1 MKPEERADEVFNAI
15 GWEVFHR
22 NETEAKRKITDA
34 LRDAE
39 TAATLRERERCA
51 NVAEVFACGAAA
63 GDPEGDGRAEYLA
76 NSIAA
81 VIRRGD

>member
-1 MKPEERADEVFNAI
+1 MTPEERADEVFNAI

-22 NETEAKRKITDA
+22 NETEAKRKIADA

-51 NVAEVFACGAAA
+51 NVAEVFACGA